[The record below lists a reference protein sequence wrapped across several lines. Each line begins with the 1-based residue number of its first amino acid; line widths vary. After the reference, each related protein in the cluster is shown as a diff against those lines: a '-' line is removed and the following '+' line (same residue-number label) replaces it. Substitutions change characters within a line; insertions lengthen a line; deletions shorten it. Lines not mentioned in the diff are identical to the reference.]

1 MTGTAPPPRT
11 VMAAHLMG
19 PAAPRK
25 GLDRHVIVK
34 DPDVGPVSVRWY
46 LGRAEP
52 WRCRECGLLAEASCP
67 HTFSAALLL
76 AETLLGLTRAPE
88 LRVCA
93 RDSTPTQDTFSHSK
107 PLS

>member
-1 MTGTAPPPRT
+1 
-11 VMAAHLMG
+11 MATHLMG

-25 GLDRHVIVK
+25 GLDRHVIVT

-88 LRVCA
+88 LQHT
-93 RDSTPTQDTFSHSK
+93 DEGTPNDPRRPRHRGCPRQRR
-107 PLS
+107 